1 MILQKKIKK
10 EIPAIQLRRKSGAE
24 AKSLLKNSQGI
35 ALMEG
40 TIVLPFLIALFICVI
55 DLGNLL
61 NQYILLT
68 NAVNS
73 GVRYGI
79 GVSNLKVG
87 SFEKLTPNQNCPFET
102 EETGTH
108 QYDAGHKDIQQK
120 VYDLVQFQN
129 ISLDTNFCMIT
140 DLERDSAM
148 PTRGNLLILLKT
160 RFSGISPFFSNIT
173 LEISAKGPY
182 LMDIPEPPSP

>member
-1 MILQKKIKK
+1 MILPKNIIKKI
-10 EIPAIQLRRKSGAE
+10 IPVLLRPKSGVA
-24 AKSLLKNSQGI
+24 AKSLLKNNKGI
-35 ALMEG
+35 ALMEA
-40 TIVLPFLIALFICVI
+40 TIVFPFLIALFVCVI

-61 NQYILLT
+61 NQYLLLT

-87 SFEKLTPNQNCPFET
+87 NFEKLTPNQNCPFET
-102 EETGTH
+102 EETNAH
-108 QYDAGHKDIQQK
+108 QYDAGHKEIQQK
-120 VYDLVQFQN
+120 IYDFVQFQN
-129 ISLDTNFCMIT
+129 VALDSDFCMIT
-140 DLERDSAM
+140 DLARDSTV
-148 PTRGNLLILLKT
+148 PTRGSLTVLLKT

-182 LMDIPEPPSP
+182 LMDIPQP